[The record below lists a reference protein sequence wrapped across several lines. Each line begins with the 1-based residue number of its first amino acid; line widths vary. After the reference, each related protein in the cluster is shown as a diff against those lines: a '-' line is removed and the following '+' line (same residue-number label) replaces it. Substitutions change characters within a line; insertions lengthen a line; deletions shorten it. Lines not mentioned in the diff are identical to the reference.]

1 MADNKRIVY
10 TIIIDDKGKVKIEN
24 LTNSFESAST
34 AVKTLNQDLITQG
47 NIMEDNSKKNQNM
60 IDKTGLAGATLVE
73 LSRTVSDFNYGFRA
87 MANNLSQLS
96 TLFIT
101 LIATTGGLSNA
112 MSQLTKAMRGP
123 LGFIVAFQVAI
134 AVIEYFTLNAKKATD
149 EVKKLNEELSKQQ
162 GLNENIRVFVEI
174 LKDGNSTVEMQ
185 TLAMAKLKKEGYD
198 PTVGSLEEFEAALLK
213 VQELELEEIKR
224 NESIEA
230 QLEKRRQK
238 EADLA
243 DAKVKHAEAD
253 AYYQRTSTQ
262 PAIDALEQELSLI
275 DLNITTAQK
284 GFINASKEILNSEEI
299 KGNPF
304 LASLLGLKTTTDDK
318 GVRKPKV
325 KVFDFGDAGELLGRL
340 FQDIEDELEER
351 DKEAKS
357 KKRARLRRL
366 LGLPTDEEQKEELSK
381 FLNSEKE
388 RIDLKEEEHQKDL
401 QRIEER
407 KQANERLTQMLV
419 SQIGKLATIQNKA
432 FQGQITRL
440 NTERDI
446 ILNNDNL
453 TAKEKNRLLKENDR
467 QSREIKIKQIKFER
481 DMFQIEA
488 AMELAKLTMAA
499 NGVLFNIGASAT
511 QGTLDATSSIGKFLQ
526 QLGPIAGPVAFAA
539 MIGGVIAQ
547 ISSARKAAEQQIRAL
562 SGPLKGVSA
571 GGGGSAPIASPA
583 FNVVGATQESQLA
596 QTISQAE
603 QQPIKAFVVAS
614 DVSTAQELERS
625 TIEGASIG

>member
-1 MADNKRIVY
+1 
-10 TIIIDDKGKVKIEN
+10 
-24 LTNSFESAST
+24 
-34 AVKTLNQDLITQG
+34 
-47 NIMEDNSKKNQNM
+47 
-60 IDKTGLAGATLVE
+60 
-73 LSRTVSDFNYGFRA
+73 
-87 MANNLSQLS
+87 
-96 TLFIT
+96 
-101 LIATTGGLSNA
+101 
-112 MSQLTKAMRGP
+112 MRGP

-388 RIDLKEEEHQKDL
+388 RIDLKEEEHHTKQSFSRTNNK
-401 QRIEER
+401 IEYR
-407 KQANERLTQMLV
+407 KRYYF
-419 SQIGKLATIQNKA
+419 K
-432 FQGQITRL
+432 
-440 NTERDI
+440 
-446 ILNNDNL
+446 
-453 TAKEKNRLLKENDR
+453 
-467 QSREIKIKQIKFER
+467 
-481 DMFQIEA
+481 
-488 AMELAKLTMAA
+488 
-499 NGVLFNIGASAT
+499 
-511 QGTLDATSSIGKFLQ
+511 
-526 QLGPIAGPVAFAA
+526 
-539 MIGGVIAQ
+539 
-547 ISSARKAAEQQIRAL
+547 
-562 SGPLKGVSA
+562 
-571 GGGGSAPIASPA
+571 
-583 FNVVGATQESQLA
+583 
-596 QTISQAE
+596 
-603 QQPIKAFVVAS
+603 
-614 DVSTAQELERS
+614 
-625 TIEGASIG
+625 